1 MNFKKNRLNK
11 IVSGLLF
18 AQLTLFVGSTPVAAA
33 QEKSLIV
40 GRYAPVES
48 LDIANVFDVSVY
60 TADQIFE
67 PLYIVGKDG
76 QPKPWLASS
85 ATSNNDGTVWTFK
98 LRPGITFSDGNYLRS
113 EDVVFS
119 LNRHLKNAGGIPLLA
134 PVASITAPDQNTV
147 VIKLKEPY
155 PALLSDISAVS
166 NGIMPANFAGQT
178 EDNFFRHPVGTGPFV
193 LESWVPGGTVT
204 LKKNTHYWQ
213 AEKPYYDELAFTVLP
228 DENQRVQQL
237 LAGQIDVIDNL
248 PPVRFAELSKNPDIY
263 VSRSESWVIQIL
275 QFNTKNPQFSDV
287 HVRRAVNLAI
297 DRKALAN
304 STSYNTSNAA
314 TSLIP
319 PTVAF
324 YDAKVP
330 GSDANLE
337 AAKQELGRSAYPHGF
352 STTILTPGGDQ
363 VRAQQAQIIQ
373 NQLGKIGIQV
383 SIVSLDPA
391 VVREKTHAGDYALR
405 LQESISD
412 VSDPNIFLTY
422 HLSPEDGGSDS
433 YWTFYNN
440 PHLTSIL
447 RQARVEQD
455 VKQRGALYREA
466 QEIVAS
472 DVPIIPLV
480 YQSRLIATRSN
491 VTGIEA
497 IPNGATRFDSAR
509 EK

>member
-1 MNFKKNRLNK
+1 MRLNK
-11 IVSGLLF
+11 SHISKVVSAILV
-18 AQLTLFVGSTPVAAA
+18 AQATFFSSSAYVAAA
-33 QEKSLIV
+33 TEKSLIV

-48 LDIANVFDVSVY
+48 LDIANVWDVSVY

-67 PLYIVGKDG
+67 PLYIVGKNG
-76 QPKPWLASS
+76 QPQPWLAVS
-85 ATSNNDGTVWTFK
+85 ATPDSDGTTWTFK
-98 LRPGITFSDGNYLRS
+98 LRPGVKFSDGSTLKA

-119 LNRHLKNAGGIPLLA
+119 LTRHIKNAGGIPLLA
-134 PVASITAPDQNTV
+134 PITSITAPDRDTV
-147 VIKLKEPY
+147 IIKLKGAY

-178 EDNFFRHPVGTGPFV
+178 EAAFFQHPIGTGPFV

-204 LKKNTHYWQ
+204 LKKNSHYWQ
-213 AEKPYYDELAFTVLP
+213 TNKPRYDELAFTVLP

-248 PPVRFAELSKNPDIY
+248 PPVRFAELSKNPDIS
-263 VSRSESWVIQIL
+263 VTRSESWVIQIL

-297 DRKALAN
+297 DRKALAD
-304 STSYNTSNAA
+304 A
-314 TSLIP
+314 TSFKTSDAASTIIP

-324 YDAKVP
+324 YDPTTAAV
-330 GSDANLE
+330 DANIE
-337 AAKQELGRSAYPHGF
+337 AAKKELALSAYPHGF

-373 NQLGKIGIQV
+373 SQLGKIGIEV
-383 SIVSLDPA
+383 SIISLDPA

-422 HLSPEDGGSDS
+422 HFSPDDGGSDS

-440 PHLTSIL
+440 PHLTSVL
-447 RQARVEQD
+447 RQASVEQD
-455 VKQRGALYREA
+455 VKVRGALYHEA

-480 YQSRLIATRSN
+480 YQSRLVATRSN
-491 VTGIEA
+491 LTGIEA

-509 EK
+509 DK